1 MTPSGDTPTSV
12 SENQSLEASGP
23 RESRR
28 NRKRILFGLL
38 AAVVVAGLAVG
49 ITASKDSS
57 SRAGVIVN
65 GCDFGAQGGDSWGKV
80 NCPGAQLQNVNI
92 GSVVRGNKQFN
103 LNGATFGCVG
113 GSTGSPCSDLSGASL
128 EDLNLDGD
136 KFIRAKL
143 IGANLRN
150 TKMNSRRICDCR
162 FYPDDYSDYNTVA
175 ADFTGADLTDADLT
189 GATYDSST
197 KFTDVIWKNTT
208 CSGGGNSDSF
218 TPKTC
223 VGH

>member
-12 SENQSLEASGP
+12 SDNQSLEASGS

-38 AAVVVAGLAVG
+38 AAVVVAGLTVG

-57 SRAGVIVN
+57 GRAGVIVN
-65 GCDFGAQGGDSWGKV
+65 GCDFGVQGGDNYGKI

-92 GSVVRGNKQFN
+92 GSTVRGNKQFN

-113 GSTGSPCSDLSGASL
+113 GATGSPCSDLSGASL

-143 IGANLRN
+143 IGANLKY
-150 TKMNSRRICDCR
+150 TKMTARYICDCR
-162 FYPDDYSDYNTVA
+162 FPDEPYYYNTVA
-175 ADFTGADLTDADLT
+175 ADFTGADFTNADLF
-189 GATYDSST
+189 GATYNSTT
-197 KFTDVIWKNTT
+197 KFTNVIWNNTI
-208 CSGGGNSDSF
+208 CSGGTNSNAY
-218 TPKTC
+218 TPQTC